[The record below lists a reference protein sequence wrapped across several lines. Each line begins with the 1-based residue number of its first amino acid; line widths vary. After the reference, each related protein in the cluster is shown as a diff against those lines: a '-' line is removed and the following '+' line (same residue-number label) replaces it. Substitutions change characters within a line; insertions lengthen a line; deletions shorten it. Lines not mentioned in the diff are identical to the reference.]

1 MVLQTQFADIKGNDL
16 YIDGIKAS
24 DLAKQYGTPLYV
36 MSEGHIRHQMNELK
50 TKFMDK
56 YEKALP
62 LFASKSFSC
71 LAIYKLASEYGIG
84 IDCKMYKA
92 QITEILQEKSVSHYV
107 LDLIQIRST
116 SMETISFLQKLNM
129 H

>member
-71 LAIYKLASEYGIG
+71 LAIYKLAMNMVLELTAY
-84 IDCKMYKA
+84 
-92 QITEILQEKSVSHYV
+92 LQEKSVSHYV